1 MTATRANKVS
11 FRGKVDRHH
20 LAAPLL
26 RSPGDAVIVERGK
39 PRLLI
44 LRCPCGCGDDLLINL
59 DRRTGKAW
67 HLYQKRQRLTLY
79 PSYWRDDG
87 CGSHFILWN
96 DEISWCYGWESEE
109 SDYWQVPT
117 EIEEKVYA
125 ALPHDYF
132 VNYEEIAERLDL
144 IPWAAL
150 QACRQL
156 VRQDKAVADKWPCRN
171 NYRRIAPA

>member
-1 MTATRANKVS
+1 MMATRVNRVN
-11 FRGKVDRHH
+11 FRGKVERRD
-20 LAAPLL
+20 LGAPLL
-26 RSPGDAVIVERGK
+26 ESAGDAVLVERGK

-59 DRRTGKAW
+59 DRRAGKAW
-67 HLYQKRQRLTLY
+67 HLYRKRNRLTLY

-96 DEISWCYGWESEE
+96 DEVSWCYGWESEE
-109 SDYWQVPT
+109 ADYWQVPS

-125 ALPHDYF
+125 ALPDDYF
-132 VNYEEIAERLDL
+132 VNYEEIAEKLDL
-144 IPWAAL
+144 IPWEGL

-156 VRQDKAVADKWPCRN
+156 ARKGKAASDKWPHRN
-171 NYRRIAPA
+171 MYRRLTPK